1 MIRAEGLTRRFGD
14 LVAVDGLDLRV
25 EEGEL
30 LGLLGPNG
38 AGKTTT
44 VRMLTGLIVPTQGR
58 AFVGG
63 HEVGPESDRV
73 RRIIGLLTEA
83 PGLYEKLSAWRNL
96 DFYGR
101 LHDLPDDL
109 RERQVERYLRLLGLW
124 DRRAEPVSGFSRGM
138 KQKLA
143 IARAVLHEP
152 KVLFLDEPTSGL
164 DPESAHT
171 VRDFVAELRQEG
183 RTIVLCTH
191 NLDEA
196 DRLCDRVAII
206 RQRLIR
212 IDTPENLRTQLYGHQ
227 VAVGLRWVTPEIL
240 GAVRRLPFVRQACQ
254 EESGLV
260 VRLANPPEETPAL
273 VRALVGAG
281 ADVQSV
287 GEVRA
292 SLEEVYLSLV
302 RAQPPGGGPAL
313 APEAAGHGSA
323 GSPAADGAG
332 DPRRSGGE
340 AAPGGTR

>member
-44 VRMLTGLIVPTQGR
+44 VRMLTGLIVPTRGR

-63 HEVGPESDRV
+63 YEVGPESDRV

-101 LHDLPDDL
+101 LHDLPDDF
-109 RERQVERYLRLLGLW
+109 RERQVERYLRLLDLW

-171 VRDFVAELRQEG
+171 VRDFVTELRQEG

-206 RQRLIR
+206 RQRLIK
-212 IDTPENLRTQLYGHQ
+212 IDAPENLRTQLYGHL
-227 VAVGLRWVTPEIL
+227 VAVGLRRVTPEIL
-240 GAVRRLPFVRQACQ
+240 GAVRRLPFVHEASQ

-260 VRLANPPEETPAL
+260 VRLADPPEETPAL
-273 VRALVGAG
+273 VRALVEAG

-302 RAQPPGGGPAL
+302 HAQPPSGGPAP
-313 APEAAGHGSA
+313 ARKAGQGSA
-323 GSPAADGAG
+323 ESVVAGGAG
-332 DPRRSGGE
+332 DLRRVGGE
-340 AAPGGTR
+340 AAPGERR